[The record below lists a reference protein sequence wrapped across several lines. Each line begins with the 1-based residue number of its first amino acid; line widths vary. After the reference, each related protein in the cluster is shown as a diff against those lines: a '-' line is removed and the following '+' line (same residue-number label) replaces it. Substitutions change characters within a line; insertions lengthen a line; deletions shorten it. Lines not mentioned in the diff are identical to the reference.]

1 MGRPSA
7 GPVLGGRGNGQGIRG
22 FLVTEGMAKK
32 QDRILVVDLESTC
45 WEGGPPPGQDSE
57 IIEIG
62 LCVLDVATCRRL
74 ESRSLLVRPVH
85 STVSDHCTR
94 LTTLTQE
101 QVARGM
107 SFPEAC
113 RILRE
118 EYQARERVWA
128 SYGDYDRKM
137 FQRQCRAHGVDY
149 PFGDRHL
156 NVKSLFALVYNLPRE
171 VGLDEAMQQFGFPLE
186 GTHHRGSDD
195 AWNIARIL
203 GHLLLQARGQG
214 GREP

>member
-1 MGRPSA
+1 
-7 GPVLGGRGNGQGIRG
+7 
-22 FLVTEGMAKK
+22 MAKK
-32 QDRILVVDLESTC
+32 QDRILVIDVESTC
-45 WEGGPPPGQDSE
+45 WEGDPPPGQDRE

-74 ESRSLLVRPVH
+74 ERRSLFVRPVH
-85 STVSDHCTR
+85 STVSGYCTR

-101 QVARGM
+101 KVDKGLIF
-107 SFPEAC
+107 SEAC

-118 EYQARERVWA
+118 EYQAKERLWA

-137 FQRQCRAHGVDY
+137 FHRQCQAHGVDY

-156 NVKSLFALVYNLPRE
+156 NVKSLFAVVYALQSE
-171 VGLDEAMQQFGFPLE
+171 VGLDEAMKRLGFPIE
-186 GTHHRGSDD
+186 GTHHRGGDD

-203 GHLLLQARGQG
+203 GHILLQARGQDE
-214 GREP
+214 RRP